1 MIDLADV
8 LSVPDF
14 TPEER
19 ARIDKVYR
27 ELRAKYDPIVKGGF
41 RYRKPPP
48 DFYRDA
54 ADKERHAE
62 FMAGT
67 NRNKR

>member
-8 LSVPDF
+8 LGIPEF
-14 TPEER
+14 TQEER
-19 ARIDKVYR
+19 ARIDKVYK

-62 FMAGT
+62 FMAGVQ
-67 NRNKR
+67 RKR